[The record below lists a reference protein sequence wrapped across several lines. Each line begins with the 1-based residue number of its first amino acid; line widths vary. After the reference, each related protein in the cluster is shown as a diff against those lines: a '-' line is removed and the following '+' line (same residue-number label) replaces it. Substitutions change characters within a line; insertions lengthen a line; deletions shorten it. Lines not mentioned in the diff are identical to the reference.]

1 MRTWG
6 SVTSEERAWK
16 RIVSEVYRLS
26 EARMGPEKLDRSGK
40 RAAPLNERSEINVGS
55 GVRGKGSG
63 GAGGILIRSQY

>member
-16 RIVSEVYRLS
+16 RIVSEVERLS
-26 EARMGPEKLDRSGK
+26 EARMGAEKLDWSGK

-55 GVRGKGSG
+55 GVRDQ
-63 GAGGILIRSQY
+63 AGLGEY

>member
-26 EARMGPEKLDRSGK
+26 EARMGAEKLDWSSK

-55 GVRGKGSG
+55 GVRDQ
-63 GAGGILIRSQY
+63 AGLGEY